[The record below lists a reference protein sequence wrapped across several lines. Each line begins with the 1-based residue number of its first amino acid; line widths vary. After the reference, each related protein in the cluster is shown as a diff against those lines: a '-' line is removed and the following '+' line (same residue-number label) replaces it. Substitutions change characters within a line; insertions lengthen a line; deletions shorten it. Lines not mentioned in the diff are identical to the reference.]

1 MSETLNKQDRQLLL
15 NEIRRKLDHYER
27 FPKLA
32 GSTEREMIFLWSEY
46 ELAHRSLEA
55 IAKVLE
61 TSKGDEDNDT
71 TVHWVHDIVVNG
83 YFQRV
88 KSVIRKW
95 VKQ

>member
-1 MSETLNKQDRQLLL
+1 VSETLNKQDRQLLL

-46 ELAHRSLEA
+46 ELAHRSLEEV
-55 IAKVLE
+55 AKVLE
-61 TSKGDEDNDT
+61 NDESGADNSIMFA
-71 TVHWVHDIVVNG
+71 HDIVVNG

-95 VKQ
+95 VG